1 MVHHGHLTRWIEE
14 TGLMKH
20 NYFILVGFLLSF
32 VFAKA
37 QAPIKNYKI
46 DSLQFKMYT
55 RLFVGEQLQV
65 DSITVKKIFCD
76 WCNDT
81 QMDILHQEAMR
92 QSMIERHN
100 PRYKK
105 PGEHRLALYVRFSK
119 EDFKNLNNSH
129 E

>member
-1 MVHHGHLTRWIEE
+1 MRRKL
-14 TGLMKH
+14 
-20 NYFILVGFLLSF
+20 FIIVGVFF
-32 VFAKA
+32 FAFAKA
-37 QAPIKNYKI
+37 QTPTKNYKI

-55 RLFVGEQLQV
+55 RLFVGPQLQV

-76 WCNDT
+76 WCTET
-81 QMDILHQEAMR
+81 QMQVLRDEAMR

-119 EDFKNLNNSH
+119 EDFKNLNDTD